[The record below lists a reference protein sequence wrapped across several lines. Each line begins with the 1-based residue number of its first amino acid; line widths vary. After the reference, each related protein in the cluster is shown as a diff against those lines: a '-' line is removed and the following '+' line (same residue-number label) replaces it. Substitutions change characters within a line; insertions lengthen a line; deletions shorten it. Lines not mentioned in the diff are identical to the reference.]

1 MSRFRRRAQLAGL
14 FTLIAVAVALAPTA
28 ARASDPVPMDTPGVG
43 AAGKPLVAETATAT
57 DEATGPLT
65 AVQRKAIAG
74 RTQVPDE
81 KVYAHA
87 KARATRAAA
96 GTPASRRA
104 PVGPKAPTSLR
115 NWEGLENASSTPS
128 DQTSAIGTSRYI
140 QLVNTSFAIYNRT
153 SDTPLST
160 GSLQTLVGSGT
171 GPNVFDPQILWDPT
185 TSRFY
190 YVTDQINS
198 ASDNRLAFGW
208 SKTASPTNGTTD
220 WCKYSV
226 TRGTDFPDYPKL
238 GDTSQL
244 LLIGTNTFGPTQ
256 FNYTELYSVLKPAA
270 GTTCPTGPS
279 LTLGLKNDLR
289 DASNGTAW
297 TPVPANQTDGSP
309 TGYAVATKF
318 PGGSVVSV
326 FTVTK
331 NASNLLVVG
340 PPRSMSVAA
349 YTTPPPAPQPG
360 TTSTLDTL
368 DARITQAVS
377 AIDPFRSDQVGLW
390 AQHTIAGG
398 GGSQVRWYEIN
409 PTPATPVPFQSGNQS
424 NASFFYYNGAIS
436 PDRRRNGASG
446 TFGNGMALNYS
457 SSSTSARIAIEAV
470 SKVNNGAVS
479 SKLTL
484 KTSTGVIDDFSCGGD
499 DVCRW
504 GDYAG
509 ATPDPASDAT
519 ADNGVVWGTNGWAEN
534 SSGSNP
540 DWRTQNFALQV
551 KPK

>member
-43 AAGKPLVAETATAT
+43 SAGAPLVAEAATPT
-57 DEATGPLT
+57 DEPPGQLT
-65 AVQRKAIAG
+65 AVQRRAVAG

-81 KVYAHA
+81 KAYARA
-87 KARATRAAA
+87 KARATRQAA
-96 GTPASRRA
+96 GSPASRPSGGTRA
-104 PVGPKAPTSLR
+104 PTALR
-115 NWEGLENASSTPS
+115 NWEGLENAGSAPS
-128 DQTSAIGTSRYI
+128 DQTSAIGTTRYI
-140 QLVNTSFAIYNRT
+140 QLVNTSFGIYNRT

-160 GSLQTLVGSGT
+160 GSLQTLVGSGA
-171 GPNVFDPQILWDPT
+171 GPNVFDPQIMWDPT

-198 ASDNRLAFGW
+198 ASDNRLAIGF
-208 SKTASPTNGTTD
+208 SKTASPSNGTTD
-220 WCKYSV
+220 WCKYSIS
-226 TRGTDFPDYPKL
+226 RGTDFPDYPKL
-238 GDTSQL
+238 GDTSNL
-244 LLIGTNTFGPTQ
+244 ILIGTNTFGPFT
-256 FNYTELYSVLKPAA
+256 FNYTELYSVRKPPA
-270 GTTCPTGPS
+270 GTTCPAPAS
-279 LTLGLKNDLR
+279 LTVGLENDLR
-289 DASNGTAW
+289 DATGDIAW
-297 TPVPANQTDGSP
+297 TPVPANQTDGSA
-309 TGYAVATKF
+309 TGYAVATTF
-318 PGGSVVSV
+318 PGGDAVTV

-331 NASNLLVVG
+331 DAANLLVVG
-340 PPRSMSVAA
+340 PPRTMSVDP
-349 YTTPPPAPQPG
+349 YSTPPPAPQPG
-360 TTSTLDTL
+360 TTATLDTL

-446 TFGNGMALNYS
+446 TFGNGMSLNYS
-457 SSSTSARIAIEAV
+457 SSSTSAKIAVEAV

-479 SKLTL
+479 SKIVL
-484 KTSTGVIDDFSCGGD
+484 KTSPGVIDDFACDGAR
-499 DVCRW
+499 VCRW

-509 ATPDPASDAT
+509 ATPDPASDT
-519 ADNGVVWGTNGWAEN
+519 GQDHGVVWGTNGWAED
-534 SSGSNP
+534 SPGSNP